1 MRVCFV
7 NSLRTFGGGERWLL
21 EAAEGLASRGHTVTV
36 AARVESALASRAR
49 HAGYDTL
56 ELPMRGDGDPTSI
69 FPLANWL
76 RSTRADVA
84 SVNVQRAVRVGAV
97 AARIAGVP
105 GVVERRGLLF
115 PVKPSALNR
124 LTYRRFV
131 TRVIANC
138 GAIANDLAAG
148 GVVPAERIVV
158 IPNGIEAE
166 RVSAGAGEELRAE
179 LCIDP
184 DTPTVVVIGRLVPDK
199 GHEVALEAFA
209 KIVAQEPRAQLLVVG
224 AGKLR
229 HQLREMAAEMLP
241 QDSWRFLGHR
251 SDVDAVLAAGTVVLV
266 SSFREGMPHV
276 VLEAMAAGTPVVA
289 TGVAGIP
296 EMIEHGRDG
305 LLVEPGDPGATAEAV
320 LRLLGD
326 HAGARAMAESA
337 RRRVLGEFSLET
349 MIDRVEACFAEAAD
363 GGKGGSR

>member
-21 EAAEGLASRGHTVTV
+21 EAAEGLASRGHEVTV
-36 AARVESALASRAR
+36 AARVESALATRAR

-56 ELPMRGDGDPTSI
+56 EVPMRGDGDPMSI

-84 SVNVQRAVRVGAV
+84 SVNVQRAVRIGAV
-97 AARIAGVP
+97 AAAMAGVP

-115 PVKPSALNR
+115 PVKPSAINR
-124 LTYRRFV
+124 FTYRRLV
-131 TRVIANC
+131 SRVIANC
-138 GAIANDLAAG
+138 GAIADDLAAG

-158 IPNGIEAE
+158 IPNGIEPE

-179 LCIDP
+179 LCLEAG
-184 DTPTVVVIGRLVPDK
+184 TPTVVVIGRLVPDK

-209 KIVAQEPRAQLLVVG
+209 KIVEREPRAQLLVVG

-229 HQLREMAAEMLP
+229 HQLREMASKMLP
-241 QDSWRFLGHR
+241 EGSWRFLGHR

-276 VLEAMAAGTPVVA
+276 VLEAMAAGTPIVA

-296 EMIEHGRDG
+296 EMLRDGQDG
-305 LLVEPGDPGATAEAV
+305 LLVEPGDVDATAAAV
-320 LRLLGD
+320 LRLLD
-326 HAGARAMAESA
+326 DRESADAMAASA
-337 RRRVLGEFSLET
+337 RRRVLAEFSLET
-349 MIDRVEACFAEAAD
+349 MIDRVESCFAEAAER
-363 GGKGGSR
+363 GNGRSR

>member
-1 MRVCFV
+1 MRICFV

-21 EAAEGLASRGHTVTV
+21 EAAEGLVSRGHTVTV
-36 AARVESALASRAR
+36 AARVESALAARAR
-49 HAGYDTL
+49 LAGYDTL

-69 FPLANWL
+69 LPLAGWF
-76 RSTRADVA
+76 RSTRCDVA
-84 SVNVQRAVRVGAV
+84 SVNVQRAVRVGAI
-97 AARIAGVP
+97 AARIARVP
-105 GVVERRGLLF
+105 GIVERRGLLF

-124 LTYRRFV
+124 FTYRRLV

-138 GAIANDLAAG
+138 ASIADDLAAG
-148 GVVPAERIVV
+148 GVVPRDRIVI
-158 IPNGIEAE
+158 IPNGIEPE
-166 RVSAGAGEELRAE
+166 RMSAGEGEKLRAE
-179 LCIDP
+179 LCLDA
-184 DTPTVVVIGRLVPDK
+184 DTPAVVVIGRLVPDK

-209 KIVAQEPRAQLLVVG
+209 RIVEREPRAQLLVVG

-229 HQLREMAAEMLP
+229 QHLRTMASEMLP
-241 QDSWRFLGHR
+241 EGSWRFLGHR

-305 LLVEPGDPGATAEAV
+305 LLVRPGEPKETAEAV
-320 LRLLGD
+320 LRLLRD
-326 HAGARAMAESA
+326 RASATAMAESA
-337 RRRVLGEFSLET
+337 RRRVREEFSLET
-349 MIDRVEACFAEAAD
+349 MIDRVEACFAKAAD
-363 GGKGGSR
+363 GVKGRF

>member
-1 MRVCFV
+1 MRICFV
-7 NSLRTFGGGERWLL
+7 NSLRTLGGGERWLL
-21 EAAEGLASRGHTVTV
+21 EVAEGLVSRGHSITV
-36 AARVESALASRAR
+36 AARTESALASRAR
-49 HAGYDTL
+49 HGGYETL
-56 ELPMRGDGDPTSI
+56 ELPMRGDGDPASI
-69 FPLANWL
+69 FPLAHWF

-105 GVVERRGLLF
+105 AVVERRGLLF

-124 LTYRRFV
+124 FTYRRLV

-138 GAIANDLAAG
+138 EAIAGDLAAG
-148 GVVPAERIVV
+148 GVIPAERIVV
-158 IPNGIEAE
+158 IPNGIEPE

-179 LCIDP
+179 LCLDA

-209 KIVAQEPRAQLLVVG
+209 RIVAREPRAQLLVVG

-229 HQLREMAAEMLP
+229 SRLREMASRMLP
-241 QDSWRFLGHR
+241 EGSWRFLGHR
-251 SDVDAVLAAGTVVLV
+251 SDIDAVLAAGTVVLV

-276 VLEAMAAGTPVVA
+276 VLEAMAAGTPIVA

-296 EMIEHGRDG
+296 EMIEDGRDG
-305 LLVEPGDPGATAEAV
+305 LLVAPGDPDATAAAV
-320 LRLLGD
+320 LDLLGD
-326 HAGARAMAESA
+326 RERASAMAGSA

-349 MIDRVEACFAEAAD
+349 MIDRVEACFADAAD
-363 GGKGGSR
+363 GASGRTR

>member
-1 MRVCFV
+1 MRICFV

-21 EAAEGLASRGHTVTV
+21 EAAEGLVSRGHTITV
-36 AARVESALASRAR
+36 AARIESALAARAR

-69 FPLANWL
+69 FPLANWF
-76 RSTRADVA
+76 RSTRTDVA
-84 SVNVQRAVRVGAV
+84 SVNVQRAVRVGAI
-97 AARIAGVP
+97 AARMAGVP

-124 LTYRRFV
+124 FTYRRLV
-131 TRVIANC
+131 SRVIANC
-138 GAIANDLAAG
+138 GAIADDLAAG

-158 IPNGIEAE
+158 IPNGIEPE

-179 LCIDP
+179 LCLDA
-184 DTPTVVVIGRLVPDK
+184 DVPTVVVIGRLVPDK
-199 GHEVALEAFA
+199 GHEVALEAFVR
-209 KIVAQEPRAQLLVVG
+209 IVARVPRAQLLVAG

-229 HQLREMAAEMLP
+229 HQLREMASEMLP
-241 QDSWRFLGHR
+241 EGSWRFLGHR
-251 SDVDAVLAAGTVVLV
+251 SDIDAVLAAGTVVLV

-305 LLVEPGDPGATAEAV
+305 LLVEPGDSGAIAAAV
-320 LRLLGD
+320 LQLLGD
-326 HAGARAMAESA
+326 RENAGVMAESA
-337 RRRVLGEFSLET
+337 RRRVLEEFSLET
-349 MIDRVEACFAEAAD
+349 MLDRVEACFADAAN
-363 GGKGGSR
+363 GGKGRSR